1 MDKLDIESHP
11 FEPFLPR
18 HAKVL
23 MLGSFPPPRN
33 RWAMEFYYPNKTN
46 DMWRIFGIV
55 FFGDKGKFLTTSGY
69 DEAAI
74 RRFAGDFGIALYD
87 SAVEIRRGK
96 GNASDKFLEV
106 VKPVDLNGILSQLPD
121 CRNVVTTGE
130 KAAGII
136 AGLTGTKVPA
146 TNDAVCFDMNGE
158 RYFHHRMVSSSRAY
172 PLAVE
177 KKAVAYDKL
186 FRQIGLK

>member
-1 MDKLDIESHP
+1 MDKSIVESHP
-11 FEPFLPR
+11 FEPFLPS

-23 MLGSFPPPRN
+23 MLGSFPPPKN

-55 FFGDKGKFLTTSGY
+55 FFGDKGKFLTPSGY

-74 RRFAGDFGIALYD
+74 RHFAGNCGIALYD

-136 AGLTGTKVPA
+136 AGLTDTRVPA

-158 RYFHHRMVSSSRAY
+158 LYFHYRMVSSSRAY

-177 KKAVAYDKL
+177 KKAEAYDKL

>member
-46 DMWRIFGIV
+46 DMWRILGIV

-74 RRFAGDFGIALYD
+74 RRFASDFGIALYD

-96 GNASDKFLEV
+96 GNASDKFLEWHIV
-106 VKPVDLNGILSQLPD
+106 AAPGLSQCGD
-121 CRNVVTTGE
+121 DRRKSGRNYCRLDRHE
-130 KAAGII
+130 SAC
-136 AGLTGTKVPA
+136 
-146 TNDAVCFDMNGE
+146 DE
-158 RYFHHRMVSSSRAY
+158 RCRM
-172 PLAVE
+172 
-177 KKAVAYDKL
+177 
-186 FRQIGLK
+186 F